1 MPGMSQA
8 RRLAALMEER
18 RLDLGLR
25 WTDVAAESGM
35 SVEGL
40 RTMRRDGAVPRALNQ
55 RGIERALRWEPGS
68 IGRILRG
75 EDPVPVA
82 APEQISDDELDQLE
96 AELGVDLSH
105 HDPSVRRDW
114 LSVAAAVLRK
124 AAADAERERD
134 ERKRA

>member
-8 RRLAALMEER
+8 RRLAVLMEGR

-40 RTMRRDGAVPRALNQ
+40 RTMRRDGGVPRALNQ

-68 IGRILRG
+68 IERILRG
-75 EDPVPVA
+75 DDPVPATA
-82 APEQISDDELDQLE
+82 ARAVSDDDLAALEREL
-96 AELGVDLSH
+96 AVDLSSL
-105 HDPSVRRDW
+105 DPATRRTW
-114 LSVAAAVLRK
+114 LSFGLAVIRK
-124 AAADAERERD
+124 AAENAGRDRD
-134 ERKRA
+134 ERRGA